1 MQNYALFFS
10 SLIFLLIFLTGAA
23 LLTAFNVAILKLG
36 KFQTKEILKTS
47 IFLWKNFLV
56 KERWEKFYF
65 LISVTKHILYL
76 LYAISAFLFLIIVFP
91 NIEIHHRKYIFLIAL
106 SIVLFFMIVDFF
118 IRLIVESFTKSTL
131 RTIAPITSLYIL
143 FFFFITF
150 PFLSLARLILKK
162 IKEESPLRK
171 TFIIKEKVL
180 EMIKDSE
187 LSTVLSSADQNNIAA
202 FITFKEKVAREIMI
216 PRIDVFALN
225 AKTTIKEAC
234 LQLLKENYSRIPVY
248 EENLDNIV
256 GVLMYKDLFEIYIE
270 SEEDKKL
277 LNDPIETIV
286 KPIIYAPENKKIS
299 KLFQEFKN
307 KKIHLAIIVNEYGGT
322 EGIVTI
328 EDILEEVVGEIKDEY
343 DIEEEKQFCQLP
355 SGSLVVDAKM
365 SIIDLEEQLKIKIP
379 SSPEYETIGGYIF
392 HIAGT
397 IPSKGWKIHLE
408 DFEIEVLI
416 STERSI
422 EKIRII
428 PTKIKEK
435 QN

>member
-1 MQNYALFFS
+1 MQTFTLFFT
-10 SLIFLLIFLTGAA
+10 SLIFLLLFLIGAT

-47 IFLWKNFLV
+47 IFLWKNFLT
-56 KERWEKFYF
+56 KENWEKFYF
-65 LISVTKHILYL
+65 FISVTKHILYL
-76 LYAISAFLFLIIVFP
+76 LYAISAFLFLIILFP
-91 NIEIHHRKYIFLIAL
+91 NIEMHNRKYIFLMAFFI
-106 SIVLFFMIVDFF
+106 ILFFMIIDF
-118 IRLIVESFTKSTL
+118 ITRLIAHSFTKSTL
-131 RTIAPITSLYIL
+131 KIIAPITSIYIL

-150 PFLSLARLILKK
+150 PFLTISKLLSKK
-162 IKEESPLRK
+162 IKEDSLSKK
-171 TFIIKEKVL
+171 TFIMKEKVL

-187 LSTVLSSADQNNIAA
+187 LSTFLSNVDQNNIAA
-202 FITFKEKVAREIMI
+202 VITFKEKVAREIMI

-225 AKTTIKEAC
+225 AKITIKEAC
-234 LQLLKENYSRIPVY
+234 LKLLKENYSRIPVY
-248 EENLDNIV
+248 KDNLDNII
-256 GVLMYKDLFEIYIE
+256 GILMFKDLLEIYTK
-270 SEEDKKL
+270 SEEDKTV
-277 LNDPIETIV
+277 LNNTIETLV

-299 KLFQEFKN
+299 KLFQEFRN

-355 SGSLVVDAKM
+355 SGSIVIDAKM
-365 SIIDLEEQLKIKIP
+365 SIIDLEDKLKIKIP

-422 EKIRII
+422 EKIRIT
-428 PTKIKEK
+428 PTKVRKK
-435 QN
+435 

>member
-1 MQNYALFFS
+1 MENYTLFFN
-10 SLIFLLIFLTGAA
+10 SLFFLIIFLTGAA

-36 KFQTKEILKTS
+36 KFQSKEILKS
-47 IFLWKNFLV
+47 SLFLWKNLLE
-56 KERWEKFYF
+56 KEKWEKFYF

-76 LYAISAFLFLIIVFP
+76 LYAISAFLFLTIIFP
-91 NIEIHHRKYIFLIAL
+91 TLEIYHKKYIFLIAL
-106 SIVLFFMIVDFF
+106 LIILFFIIVDFT
-118 IRLIVESFTKSTL
+118 IRIIVESFTKL
-131 RTIAPITSLYIL
+131 ILKIAAPIASIYILL
-143 FFFFITF
+143 FFFLTF
-150 PFLSLARLILKK
+150 PFLSLRQLILKK
-162 IKEESPLRK
+162 FKEETSARK
-171 TFIIKEKVL
+171 SFIIKEKVL

-187 LSTVLSSADQNNIAA
+187 LSTVLSIADQNSIAS

-256 GVLMYKDLFEIYIE
+256 GVLMYKDLLEVFTK
-270 SEEDKKL
+270 SEENKNL
-277 LNDPIETIV
+277 LNETIETLL

-299 KLFQEFKN
+299 KLLQEFKN
-307 KKIHLAIIVNEYGGT
+307 KKMHLAIIVNEYGGT

-343 DIEEEKQFCQLP
+343 DVEEEKQFYKLP
-355 SGSLVVDAKM
+355 SGSLDVDAKM

-422 EKIRII
+422 EKIRIT
-428 PTKIKEK
+428 PTKFKTK
-435 QN
+435 

>member
-1 MQNYALFFS
+1 MQNYTLFFT
-10 SLIFLLIFLTGAA
+10 SLLFLIIFIIGVGI
-23 LLTAFNVAILKLG
+23 LTAFNVAILKLG
-36 KFQTKEILKTS
+36 KFQTKETLKTL
-47 IFLWKNFLV
+47 FLWRGFLT
-56 KERWEKFYF
+56 KKKWDKFYI
-65 LISVTKHILYL
+65 LISVTKHLLYL
-76 LYAISAFLFLIIVFP
+76 LYAISIFYFLIVLFP
-91 NIEIHHRKYIFLIAL
+91 NIKVHHSEYIFLIVFTIIL
-106 SIVLFFMIVDFF
+106 LFMVIDFST
-118 IRLIVESFTKSTL
+118 RLIANSYTKTIL
-131 RTIAPITSLYIL
+131 KIIAPLTSVYIFIFL
-143 FFFFITF
+143 FLTYPYLLLTTF
-150 PFLSLARLILKK
+150 VLSKFR
-162 IKEESPLRK
+162 KEEAIRK
-171 TFIIKEKVL
+171 PFMMKGKVL

-216 PRIDVFALN
+216 PRVDVFALD
-225 AKTTIKEAC
+225 AKTSIKETC

-256 GVLMYKDLFEIYIE
+256 GVLMYKDLFEIYTK
-270 SEEDKKL
+270 SEHDKNL
-277 LNDPIETIV
+277 LNQSIETVV

-307 KKIHLAIIVNEYGGT
+307 KKMHLAIIVNEYGGT

-328 EDILEEVVGEIKDEY
+328 EDILEEVVGEIQDEY
-343 DIEEEKQFCQLP
+343 DIEEEKQFWQLP

-365 SIIDLEEQLKIKIP
+365 SIIDLEDQLKIKIP
-379 SSPEYETIGGYIF
+379 HSPEYETIGGYIF

-422 EKIRII
+422 EKIRIT
-428 PTKIKEK
+428 PTSIKEK
-435 QN
+435 